1 MSLDILEINMTL
13 EMYLKYSSLQM
24 FTKVLTDPQNLVHPP
39 HAE

>member
-24 FTKVLTDPQNLVHPP
+24 FTEVLTDPQNLVHPP